1 MSQFQSTLFL
11 GFVIKQEELT
21 SLVITTN
28 PTATFEDTVN
38 NPQTVFDNKLNIY
51 FESQELADVYHARLG
66 LRCPICY
73 HEYASKK
80 KTSNPLFKTQKE
92 LIKHVTLEHQLTMCD
107 LCLANL
113 KVFPY
118 EMLCFTREVLASTV
132 KSFIGICEASS
143 TWNHRSKS
151 GLPCRSPHRRYSKC
165 N

>member
-1 MSQFQSTLFL
+1 MSQFQSGLFL
-11 GFVIKQEELT
+11 DCVTIQEELT

-38 NPQTVFDNKLNIY
+38 NPKTVFDNKLNIY
-51 FESQELADVYHARLG
+51 FESQELADAYHARLG

-73 HEYASKK
+73 REYVSKK
-80 KTSNPLFKTQKE
+80 KTTNPLFKTQKE

-118 EMLCFTREVLASTV
+118 EMLCFTRDVLVSTM
-132 KSFIGICEASS
+132 KSFVGICETPS
-143 TWNHRSKS
+143 TRNHRSKS
-151 GLPCRSPHRRYSKC
+151 GLPRRPPHRRYRKC